1 MALRLVIAY
10 KLIKACGE
18 LALAGVLAMVLASGG
33 ADTVREAV
41 ASLSRH
47 LTSAW
52 SLRLSALVASAASA
66 HAVVITIGAL
76 LFDGVLTACEG
87 WALHRRFAW
96 APWLVVIATGSPM
109 PFEVVELVRRP
120 HGVRLVVFVVNLTI
134 VCYLAARATREIRRR
149 RESGDV

>member
-1 MALRLVIAY
+1 
-10 KLIKACGE
+10 
-18 LALAGVLAMVLASGG
+18 MVLASRG

-52 SLRLSALVASAASA
+52 SLRLSELFATAASG

-87 WALHRRFAW
+87 WALHRRFTW
-96 APWLVVIATGSPM
+96 AAWLVVVATGSPM
-109 PFEVVELVRRP
+109 PIEVVELVRQP
-120 HGVRLVVFVVNLTI
+120 HPVRLAVFVVNVAI
-134 VCYLAARATREIRRR
+134 VWYLAARATREIRRR
-149 RESGDV
+149 DEAASG

>member
-1 MALRLVIAY
+1 
-10 KLIKACGE
+10 
-18 LALAGVLAMVLASGG
+18 MVLASGG
-33 ADTVREAV
+33 EDSVREAV

-52 SLRLSALVASAASA
+52 SLRLSALVAGAATA
-66 HAVVITIGAL
+66 HAVVLTIGAL
-76 LFDGVLTACEG
+76 LLDGVLTACEG

-96 APWLVVIATGSPM
+96 APWLVVVATGSPM

-120 HGVRLVVFVVNLTI
+120 HAVRLVVFAVNLAI

-149 RESGDV
+149 RRE